1 MDPVHFPQE
10 LFVSCED
17 RLPAVAGLH
26 NAASTLSGLA
36 IMAHPVRSYLVARA
50 ALPPDI
56 AARHDALCYFAVQLL
71 LFYLNLHQHAAGYV
85 TPDLE
90 SGGCLH
96 SIFLAQFLH
105 NHPLQ
110 RNRAPSVSANNG
122 ASRQSIYRSWTLP
135 QPVVLAV
142 VWAAALRLLYTCIL
156 HPQKQ
161 TAVAS
166 AMAQPFALYVVATM
180 GFRSY
185 HILKH
190 RNYRRPFRLWIAA
203 CLSLA
208 ASQALVV
215 IERTIVCP
223 SSTSVAA
230 GDMTVWRSRSF
241 HAVLIHAVIVW
252 LFYSVSECAIELVR
266 ESATA
271 VRNDPVMAVP
281 KLKTG

>member
-17 RLPAVAGLH
+17 QLPTVAGLH

-36 IMAHPVRSYLVARA
+36 IMMHPVRSYWVARA

-56 AARHDALCYFAVQLL
+56 VARHDALCYFAVQFL

-105 NHPLQ
+105 NHPL
-110 RNRAPSVSANNG
+110 RNRALSVSANNG
-122 ASRQSIYRSWTLP
+122 ASPRSSYQSWTLP
-135 QPVVLAV
+135 QPVVLGV
-142 VWAAALRLLYTCIL
+142 TWAAALRLLYTCIVE
-156 HPQKQ
+156 PQKQ
-161 TAVAS
+161 TALAG
-166 AMAQPFALYVVATM
+166 AMAQPFALYVITTM
-180 GFRSY
+180 GSRSY
-185 HILKH
+185 RIMKH
-190 RNYRRPFRLWIAA
+190 RNFYRPFRLWIAA

-215 IERTIVCP
+215 IERNVVCP
-223 SSTSVAA
+223 STFRAT
-230 GDMTVWRSRSF
+230 GGMTVWRSRSF
-241 HAVLIHAVIVW
+241 HAVLIHAVIVL

-266 ESATA
+266 ESAVFHVEPDA
-271 VRNDPVMAVP
+271 AAR
-281 KLKTG
+281 KTT

>member
-17 RLPAVAGLH
+17 LLPAVAGLH
-26 NAASTLSGLA
+26 NAASALSGLA
-36 IMAHPVRSYLVARA
+36 IMAHPVRSYWLARA

-56 AARHDALCYFAVQLL
+56 AARHDALCYFAVQFL

-105 NHPLQ
+105 NHPL
-110 RNRAPSVSANNG
+110 RNRPSSVSANNG
-122 ASRQSIYRSWTLP
+122 ASPCASYRSWTLP
-135 QPVVLAV
+135 QPVVLGV
-142 VWAAALRLLYTCIL
+142 VWAAALRLLYTCIME
-156 HPQKQ
+156 PQKQ
-161 TAVAS
+161 TALAS
-166 AMAQPFALYVVATM
+166 AMAQPFALYVITTM
-180 GFRSY
+180 GSRSY
-185 HILKH
+185 QIMKH
-190 RNYRRPFRLWIAA
+190 RNFYRPFRLWIAA

-215 IERTIVCP
+215 VERTIVCP
-223 SSTSVAA
+223 SSASAAA
-230 GDMTVWRSRSF
+230 GEMTGRLSRSF
-241 HAVLIHAVIVW
+241 HAVLIHAVIVL

-266 ESATA
+266 EAAA
-271 VRNDPVMAVP
+271 VDNDPVMAVP